1 MLRQWSQA
9 HLFFCCQQT
18 YLTLASR
25 RAELQGLQ
33 VNKMV
38 LHRARP
44 GLARVKLENLIS
56 TAAVSQDALPFL
68 PATPG
73 RLSIVPGKV
82 GS

>member
-1 MLRQWSQA
+1 MQKSWQVWSVWLREWLLDSLSMKQPSES
-9 HLFFCCQQT
+9 F
-18 YLTLASR
+18 
-25 RAELQGLQ
+25 AE
-33 VNKMV
+33 
-38 LHRARP
+38 RARP